1 MARLDVPV
9 VWELKVQHL
18 HCPLFQQLVEVMVA
32 LKLLQALEVQG
43 EVVYGI
49 MLLVAE
55 VQEMKEVMIP

>member
-1 MARLDVPV
+1 
-9 VWELKVQHL
+9 
-18 HCPLFQQLVEVMVA
+18 MVA